1 MDAFVK
7 TIQKQLG
14 QLQRREELLK
24 EAPQEFLDD
33 LTGELM
39 SDPVMLP
46 NSRMIL
52 DRSNVERLLQEKPV
66 DPYDRTP
73 LTVDQL
79 VPRRRETGG

>member
-7 TIQKQLG
+7 AIQKQLG
-14 QLQRREELLK
+14 QLQRREELLE
-24 EAPQEFLDD
+24 EAPEEFLDE

-46 NSRMIL
+46 NSLMIL
-52 DRSNVERLLQEKPV
+52 DRSNVERLLQERPV

-73 LTVDQL
+73 LTVEQL
-79 VPRRRETGG
+79 IPRGGDKGG

>member
-7 TIQKQLG
+7 AIQKQLG
-14 QLQRREELLK
+14 QLQRREELLE
-24 EAPQEFLDD
+24 EAPQEFLDE

-73 LTVDQL
+73 LSVDQL
-79 VPRRRETGG
+79 IPRRREVGD